1 MAEEPEKTPDDL
13 LSEIRRT
20 NVLLAK
26 LIRTNT
32 DWRLALRQGL
42 MTGLGGVIGATVL
55 VSIMLWLIQ
64 PLKRLDALKP
74 TLERISRQLEA
85 GNETRSR

>member
-1 MAEEPEKTPDDL
+1 MADEPEKTPDDL
-13 LSEIRRT
+13 LTEIRRT
-20 NVLLAK
+20 NLLLAK

-42 MTGLGGVIGATVL
+42 MTGLGGVVGATVL
-55 VSIMLWLIQ
+55 VSLMLWLLQ

-74 TLERISRQLEA
+74 VLENISRQLERA
-85 GNETRSR
+85 NGK